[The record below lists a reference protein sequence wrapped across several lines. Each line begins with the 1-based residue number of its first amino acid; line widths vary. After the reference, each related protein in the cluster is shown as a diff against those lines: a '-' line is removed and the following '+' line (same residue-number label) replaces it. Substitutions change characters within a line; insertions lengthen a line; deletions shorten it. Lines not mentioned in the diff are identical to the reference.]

1 MEDIYGNIIEK
12 VNVICTS
19 AIYEN
24 GTNFYEINPGTN
36 ARNPSCIL
44 VNNSAQK
51 VKQYAEQNL
60 KGNCSYSSNF
70 QENETIKIGGIFG
83 PNSNYTKNYKQK
95 KIYKLLC
102 ARNNGG
108 KCVAALA
115 DEINYEFD
123 LNVITERT
131 AEKYVKHNC
140 TKINFENKETNVDK
154 KRKGIDE
161 QNTSLTNKKGKGL
174 NNIAHDMNKV
184 TNPRYLGHLIDQR
197 KLKEASLS
205 NNHPEINLMNSSVMA
220 KAGKN
225 QEINHETNIKVN
237 DDFFD
242 GLDEYF
248 KETMGINIDNYVTH
262 AKAHNI
268 EESRDYD
275 PHSIAESQSSSN
287 SISNGSSN
295 MTNMTSESDNE
306 SSTNVKSKNINKNI
320 METDEMLDDDLKF
333 GWNDDEPQNL

>member
-1 MEDIYGNIIEK
+1 M
-12 VNVICTS
+12 
-19 AIYEN
+19 
-24 GTNFYEINPGTN
+24 
-36 ARNPSCIL
+36 
-44 VNNSAQK
+44 
-51 VKQYAEQNL
+51 
-60 KGNCSYSSNF
+60 KGM
-70 QENETIKIGGIFG
+70 
-83 PNSNYTKNYKQK
+83 
-95 KIYKLLC
+95 LLC

-262 AKAHNI
+262 AKG
-268 EESRDYD
+268 EL
-275 PHSIAESQSSSN
+275 
-287 SISNGSSN
+287 
-295 MTNMTSESDNE
+295 T
-306 SSTNVKSKNINKNI
+306 I
-320 METDEMLDDDLKF
+320 MF
-333 GWNDDEPQNL
+333 

>member
-1 MEDIYGNIIEK
+1 MK
-12 VNVICTS
+12 QLK
-19 AIYEN
+19 
-24 GTNFYEINPGTN
+24 
-36 ARNPSCIL
+36 L
-44 VNNSAQK
+44 VKFLAQT
-51 VKQYAEQNL
+51 Q
-60 KGNCSYSSNF
+60 
-70 QENETIKIGGIFG
+70 
-83 PNSNYTKNYKQK
+83 
-95 KIYKLLC
+95 LLC

-131 AEKYVKHNC
+131 AEKYVKDKC
-140 TKINFENKETNVDK
+140 PKINFENKETDVDK

-161 QNTSLTNKKGKGL
+161 QNTSHTNKKGKVL
-174 NNIAHDMNKV
+174 NNIAHDMSKG
-184 TNPRYLGHLIDQR
+184 TNPRHLGHLLDQQN
-197 KLKEASLS
+197 LKET
-205 NNHPEINLMNSSVMA
+205 MMA

-268 EESRDYD
+268 EESRDYN
-275 PHSIAESQSSSN
+275 HNSIAESQSSSN

-306 SSTNVKSKNINKNI
+306 SSTNVKSKNNDKNI

-333 GWNDDEPQNL
+333 GWNDDEPQNLEKVGGPGIIISSIFSPH